1 MRRLGTRGLVV
12 FAFAVAVM
20 AIAGL
25 GFAYKMTEFA
35 LTIVHDEIY
44 GFGAVA
50 VATYLVGMLPIVFL
64 TLWAVLTGRFRDI
77 EAPKHRMLELDTE
90 IERGGDLAAGGTRG

>member
-1 MRRLGTRGLVV
+1 VRGLRTRGLVV
-12 FAFAVAVM
+12 FGFAIAVM

-35 LTIVHDEIY
+35 LTIVNDEVY

-50 VATYLVGMLPIVFL
+50 VVTYLVGMLPIVFL

-77 EAPKHRMLELDTE
+77 EAPKHRMLELDAE
-90 IERGGDLAAGGTRG
+90 IERGGDLARGGGRV

>member
-1 MRRLGTRGLVV
+1 MKRLGVRGLAVFV
-12 FAFAVAVM
+12 FAIAVI

-35 LTIVHDEIY
+35 LTIVNDEVY

-50 VATYLVGMLPIVFL
+50 VATYLIGMMPIIFL
-64 TLWAVLTGRFRDI
+64 TLWAVTSGRFRDI
-77 EAPKHRMLELDTE
+77 EAPKYRMLELDAE
-90 IERGGDLAAGGTRG
+90 IERGGELGGERTRV

>member
-1 MRRLGTRGLVV
+1 MRRLHTRGLVV
-12 FAFAVAVM
+12 FGFSIAVM

-50 VATYLVGMLPIVFL
+50 VVTYLVGMLPIVFL

-77 EAPKHRMLELDTE
+77 EAPKYRMLELDAE
-90 IERGGDLAAGGTRG
+90 IERGGELHGGAAGV